1 MYFLAILASKAKER
15 NTIKMV
21 KERLNVLIQLA
32 ASDSQV
38 AEKEAK
44 LIQMIG
50 ISNGLSKE
58 EVNELMQNPA
68 KPIGDLSSLTDDQ
81 KFEHLYHV
89 VQLMKIDGQVFK
101 SEIVFCEDIADRLG
115 YKKGVIRELSSKIF
129 SDPSITSD
137 RDSLKK
143 KAQKYLQ

>member
-1 MYFLAILASKAKER
+1 MVHSRQER
-15 NTIKMV
+15 NTTKMV
-21 KERLNVLIQLA
+21 EETLNVLIQLA
-32 ASDSQV
+32 ASDNEV

-50 ISNGLSKE
+50 ISNGIDKDRVDE
-58 EVNELMQNPA
+58 MMKNPA
-68 KPIGDLSSLTDDQ
+68 RPIGDLTLLTDDQ

-101 SEIVFCEDIADRLG
+101 SEIVFCEDIAQRLG
-115 YKKGVIRELSSKIF
+115 YKKGVVAELSSKIF

-137 RDSLKK
+137 RDMLKK
-143 KAQKYLQ
+143 KAQKYLK